1 MKFDVFCI
9 SLGGTIQSLMFLNGV
24 ELSASYTRASP
35 RLAVHISSLLSG
47 DVIHPR
53 NPAITATL
61 SGVSVRGVTLRVILI
76 IIQCTCNV
84 TPKSIIHGTIQS
96 HDTLNLIRRR

>member
-9 SLGGTIQSLMFLNGV
+9 SLGGTIQNLTFLNGV

-61 SGVSVRGVTLRVILI
+61 SGVSVLRSWTMKQLLLNIRIHERTGLRIL
-76 IIQCTCNV
+76 Q
-84 TPKSIIHGTIQS
+84 
-96 HDTLNLIRRR
+96 